1 MSDPE
6 KKICRY
12 FNTIGGCWYGDSCK
26 FLHIP
31 NKKPPCKFYGSST
44 GCRYGDSCH
53 FSHDRTPFK
62 SVENYNNAP
71 AEHMKEAFKENM
83 DPSELSGTNNNN
95 MTQSMAGLVP
105 SGQQAQQS
113 QSLPLLP
120 TTSQQSGQTQPMTT
134 SSSDLLLS
142 DAHRYASDL
151 GPSLALLGKD
161 DHSRCDANHTLTDP
175 ATTGAAPLNN
185 NATAASALAT
195 VTATSTTP
203 TAEAAD
209 TETASVGASTT
220 PCFQPDGEL
229 AFGSTGMTSANLD
242 VNPNSTAANDSM
254 LLVMGTGSA
263 SISPESP
270 MPISLTR
277 TNQLSAD
284 MDVRPVEGISTS
296 GGRMDEGSNYALAP
310 INGRPN
316 GMASDMEI
324 YCGSCKRTLE
334 RRGNESYCTLLKNHY
349 LECFLDKEGDHVKY
363 VKTKAAL
370 EPGQMYWCKSCI
382 LIFEKPWSL
391 FQHMADKAKGSK
403 VQRWEKKIHLDWM
416 DSVAGLMAGY
426 DLGLFS
432 PAKLR
437 IDLRNLLADHHTMEE
452 EMEAA
457 AVTAAAMMQWLA
469 PLSSPW
475 RLQQREMMRK
485 IEQLNRQMLRKAS
498 HGLNAAT
505 GGYPMRAALTAA
517 PMTPSANNP
526 NVTHS
531 INYVPNHRTTH
542 ANSMP
547 SIQPPARLIDG
558 TSNEKANEEPPTE
571 TSSGQCQTTESS
583 ETTTQGTTSLTSMT
597 NLDPE
602 TVGPLGDQET
612 VGIGSSDGP
621 SGSNDCGSVT
631 GAAGDSLLDD
641 SEMKSAKVVTET
653 NDIPNEGSDGSVDSV
668 TAVVDTNNTNST
680 HSASARGDEVGRRV
694 GDVKRVNPNLLGY
707 NYAGPKAFN
716 STGSIGKG
724 PCESMRYQ
732 LRTRGSRAPGYGHPS
747 GTFGTAHR
755 GMHRGSRL
763 STGNSGPPS
772 RAANSFNPPSF
783 HASLD
788 LNCGF
793 TDDEVEELLSQGIK
807 PWDSE
812 AAAALAVLRGEMDHL
827 LD

>member
-1 MSDPE
+1 
-6 KKICRY
+6 
-12 FNTIGGCWYGDSCK
+12 
-26 FLHIP
+26 
-31 NKKPPCKFYGSST
+31 
-44 GCRYGDSCH
+44 
-53 FSHDRTPFK
+53 
-62 SVENYNNAP
+62 
-71 AEHMKEAFKENM
+71 MKEAFKENM

-95 MTQSMAGLVP
+95 MTQSMAGLAT

-120 TTSQQSGQTQPMTT
+120 TSSQQSGQAQPMTT

-142 DAHRYASDL
+142 DARRYAGDL
-151 GPSLALLGKD
+151 GPSFTVLGKD
-161 DHSRCDANHTLTDP
+161 DHSRCDTNHTLTDSDS
-175 ATTGAAPLNN
+175 TGAAPLNTD
-185 NATAASALAT
+185 AKAVTPTAIA
-195 VTATSTTP
+195 VTP
-203 TAEAAD
+203 TAEAA
-209 TETASVGASTT
+209 ETDSASVGTSRTT
-220 PCFQPDGEL
+220 YFQPDGEL
-229 AFGSTGMTSANLD
+229 VYGSTGMASDNLD
-242 VNPNSTAANDSM
+242 MNPNAAATNDSM
-254 LLVMGTGSA
+254 LLVIGNGGT
-263 SISPESP
+263 SILPDSP
-270 MPISLTR
+270 MPINMSR
-277 TNQLSAD
+277 NNQLSTEMD
-284 MDVRPVEGISTS
+284 MRPVECLATS
-296 GGRMDEGSNYALAP
+296 SGRMEEGSNYALAP

-316 GMASDMEI
+316 GMASEMEI

-485 IEQLNRQMLRKAS
+485 IEQLNRQMLRKAN
-498 HGLNAAT
+498 HGLNAAA

-517 PMTPSANNP
+517 PMTPPANNTS
-526 NVTHS
+526 VAHTT
-531 INYVPNHRTTH
+531 NYPQNHRATH
-542 ANSMP
+542 ANSLPNM
-547 SIQPPARLIDG
+547 QPPSRLTDG
-558 TSNEKANEEPPTE
+558 TSNEKSNEELSAGTP
-571 TSSGQCQTTESS
+571 SNQCQKSESS
-583 ETTTQGTTSLTSMT
+583 DNATQVANNLSSIT

-602 TVGPLGDQET
+602 AVGPLGDQEPI
-612 VGIGSSDGP
+612 VMGSSVDP
-621 SGSNDCGSVT
+621 STSNDAGNVT
-631 GAAGDSLLDD
+631 GAAGDSFLDD
-641 SEMKSAKVVTET
+641 PEVKNTKTVTET
-653 NDIPNEGSDGSVDSV
+653 NDVPNEGSEDSTGSV
-668 TAVVDTNNTNST
+668 TPVVDSNNTNSA
-680 HSASARGDEVGRRV
+680 HCASARGDEGARRV
-694 GDVKRVNPNLLGY
+694 SDVKRTNPNSVSYSYTGT
-707 NYAGPKAFN
+707 KTFN
-716 STGSIGKG
+716 SAGSIGKG
-724 PCESMRYQ
+724 LCESARYQ
-732 LRTRGSRAPGYGHPS
+732 MRMRGSRTPGYGHPS
-747 GTFGTAHR
+747 GSFGTAHR
-755 GMHRGSRL
+755 GMHRGNRM
-763 STGNSGPPS
+763 STGTSVPPS